1 MNIAIVGAGVIGVTT
16 AFELADDGH
25 SVTVFERHGA
35 AAEESSF
42 AIAGLVAPGYFARWA
57 ASPEDQGQPTRPL
70 SLRGLSWS
78 RTSRHPVQDSLAQ
91 QARQQ
96 AHALAVHGR
105 ERLHVLT
112 EALHLE
118 YDCSPGLLLL
128 LRSEREQRRLQASLP
143 ALQEARVRY
152 EELTPEGA
160 RAIEPALDPER
171 RFAGALYL
179 PDEGVANCRQVV
191 QLLRRH
197 AEMRGAQF
205 EFGRSVLPLDA
216 AAPTQLRVQ
225 SGSEPPQSRRFDAVV
240 VCGGL
245 HSAALLRPLGL
256 RLPLTAMQG
265 YTITASI
272 NEVMNAPQS
281 AVRDER
287 FGIDITRLGERVR
300 ISGGAEIN
308 GRADHKDP
316 ETIRT
321 LYMVLQDWFPAA
333 ARLAGKCVTVQEWKG
348 ARPTLP
354 DGAPVLGASGVPG
367 VWLNLGHGA
376 HGWTLACGSAR
387 ALGDL
392 VAGQPPAVELS
403 ALGPH
408 RLRA

>member
-57 ASPEDQGQPTRPL
+57 ASAEAEESPARTL
-70 SLRGLSWS
+70 SWRGLAWS
-78 RTSRHPVQDSLAQ
+78 RASRRASQDDLAN

-96 AHALAVHGR
+96 AHGLAVQGR
-105 ERLHVLT
+105 ERLHALT

-118 YDCSPGLLLL
+118 YDCSPGYLLL
-128 LRSEREQRRLQASLP
+128 LRSEREQRRLQAILP
-143 ALQEARVRY
+143 ALQEAGVRH

-160 RAIEPALDPER
+160 RAVEPALNAER
-171 RFAGALYL
+171 KFAGALHL
-179 PDEGVANCRQVV
+179 PDEGVANCRQVA

-197 AEMRGAQF
+197 AEVRGARF
-205 EFGRSVLPLDA
+205 EFGCTVLPLDA
-216 AAPTQLRVQ
+216 AAPTTLMVQ
-225 SGSEPPQSRRFDAVV
+225 ARGEPPQRRRFDAVV

-272 NEVMNAPQS
+272 NEMANAPQS

-287 FGIDITRLGERVR
+287 FGVDITRLGERVR
-300 ISGGAEIN
+300 ISGGAEPG
-308 GRADHKDP
+308 GRAERKDP
-316 ETIRT
+316 EILRT
-321 LYMVLQDWFPAA
+321 LYKVLQDWFPAA
-333 ARLAGKCVTVQEWKG
+333 ARLSGKCVTVQEWKG

-354 DGAPVLGASGVPG
+354 DGAPVVGASGVPG

-392 VAGQPPAVELS
+392 IAGHLPAPELS

>member
-42 AIAGLVAPGYFARWA
+42 AMAGLVAPGYFARWA
-57 ASPEDQGQPTRPL
+57 AAPDDEGQPARPL
-70 SLRGLSWS
+70 SWRGLAWS
-78 RTSRHPVQDSLAQ
+78 RASRRASQTSLAQ
-91 QARQQ
+91 EARKQAYG
-96 AHALAVHGR
+96 LAVHGR
-105 ERLHVLT
+105 ERLHALT
-112 EALHLE
+112 EALQLE
-118 YDCSPGLLLL
+118 YDCSPGYLLL
-128 LRSEREQRRLQASLP
+128 LRSEREQRRLQACLP
-143 ALQEARVRY
+143 ALQEAGVRY

-171 RFAGALYL
+171 KFAGALYL

-205 EFGRSVLPLDA
+205 EFGRTVLALDP
-216 AAPTQLRVQ
+216 AAPTTLRVQ
-225 SGSEPPQSRRFDAVV
+225 AGSEAPQSRRFDAVI

-245 HSAALLRPLGL
+245 HSADLLRPVGL
-256 RLPLTAMQG
+256 RLPIAAVHG

-272 NEVMNAPQS
+272 NEMMNAPQS

-300 ISGGAEIN
+300 ISGGAEAS
-308 GRADHKDP
+308 GRADHKDAQ
-316 ETIRT
+316 TIRT
-321 LYMVLQDWFPAA
+321 LYKVLQDWFPAA

-354 DGAPVLGASGVPG
+354 DGAPVLGMSGIPG

-387 ALGDL
+387 ALADM
-392 VAGQPPAVELS
+392 VAAQPTALELA
-403 ALGPH
+403 ALGVH
-408 RLRA
+408 RLRD